1 MNGSAQQQQKRRMA
15 LMTGFST
22 RVLQKQQSIRI
33 TTCEL
38 EEMKQMKLEIAE
50 LRTSLDDSQ
59 HIANQHREENR
70 RLRSKLAEATE
81 ECDTLKTRLST
92 FKSKMLQMKSVI
104 DELKQSRTEMSVRL
118 EAAESEAVECRNR
131 SRQLMQSNECL
142 MDERDMLSSMVD
154 EDQKPARPRGSAS
167 RNRRST
173 RLGHSR
179 TAKSA
184 D

>member
-59 HIANQHREENR
+59 HIASQHREENR

-118 EAAESEAVECRNR
+118 EAAESEAVACRNR